1 MNIYK
6 KLVVFSFVLLV
17 VLGFA
22 GNASAMMPT
31 LYLASSNGD
40 SVSLSVNGDANSSVT
55 LFYPH
60 SSYGY
65 GSQSAFL
72 GYTNSNGF
80 FSATISA
87 SSYNISQ
94 GATVYVTVN
103 NQQST
108 SVVWPS
114 YYNSNYYQTNN
125 TSGLIVSNLNLTVGN
140 SITVASPNGMSLY
153 VSSNSNPSAVGVNN
167 LNNNNTTLPVGCYS
181 GSQSQYST
189 ITGQSCYVY
198 QNYNYQSNST
208 SVKLSAVGSGSSSVT
223 LCQSNTT
230 NACSVINISV
240 TGVGSVLGGSVL
252 GASTCSF
259 YRTLKLGMTGTD
271 VSCLQSLLAS
281 KGYLVNAG
289 YNSYFDLQT
298 KNAVMI
304 FQQDNYLYADGIV
317 GRRTASLLYN

>member
-22 GNASAMMPT
+22 GSASAMMPT
-31 LYLASSNGD
+31 LYLASSYGD

-80 FSATISA
+80 FSSTISA

-114 YYNSNYYQTNN
+114 YYNNNYYQTNN
-125 TSGLIVSNLNLTVGN
+125 TSGLIVSNLNLSVGN
-140 SITVASPNGMSLY
+140 SITLASPNGMSLY
-153 VSSNSNPSAVGVNN
+153 VSSNSNPSVVGVNN
-167 LNNNNTTLPVGCYS
+167 LNNNTMLPVGCY
-181 GSQSQYST
+181 GGSQYST
-189 ITGQSCYVY
+189 TTGQSCYVY

-208 SVKLSAVGSGSSSVT
+208 SVTLSAVGSGSSSVT
-223 LCQSNTT
+223 LCQTGNT
-230 NACSVINISV
+230 NACSVVNISV
-240 TGVGSVLGGSVL
+240 VGTGSYNNGSVL